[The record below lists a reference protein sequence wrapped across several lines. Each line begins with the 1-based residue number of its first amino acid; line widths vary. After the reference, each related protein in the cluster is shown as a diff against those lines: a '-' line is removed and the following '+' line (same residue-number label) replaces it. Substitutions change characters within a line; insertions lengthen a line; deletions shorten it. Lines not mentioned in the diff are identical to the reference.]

1 MILAL
6 AGGVGGAR
14 LAHGLAQVL
23 TPDEL
28 TIVVNTGDDFSHLGL
43 HISPDL
49 DTVMYTLAGMNDP
62 QKGWGIAN
70 ESWNF
75 MESLAR
81 LGGETWFQLGD
92 RDLATNVERT
102 RRLHDEQSLSA
113 VTEYLCRKLDV
124 RHPIAPMSDDPLPT
138 LVHTSNGVL
147 DFQDYFVRQRA
158 QPTVVRL
165 EYAGAASSRMSPA
178 LRACLENTD
187 LRAVIICPSNPY
199 LSIAPI
205 LAIPGVRD
213 AIANARVPR
222 LAVSPIIGGR
232 ALKGPAAKIMR
243 ELGKSVSAIEIANFY
258 HGLVDGLV
266 IDNADAKLC
275 DAIAQTGITPFVT
288 ATVMH
293 EAKDRQQLAQDVV
306 RFAGQL
312 KLPAMRNASA

>member
-1 MILAL
+1 
-6 AGGVGGAR
+6 
-14 LAHGLAQVL
+14 
-23 TPDEL
+23 
-28 TIVVNTGDDFSHLGL
+28 
-43 HISPDL
+43 
-49 DTVMYTLAGMNDP
+49 MNDP

-75 MESLAR
+75 MANLAL

-102 RRLHDEQSLSA
+102 RRLRDEQSLSA
-113 VTEYLCRKLDV
+113 VTEYLCRRLDV
-124 RHPIAPMSDDPLPT
+124 QHRIAPMSDDPVPT
-138 LVHTSNGVL
+138 RVHTTDGVL

-165 EYAGAASSRMSPA
+165 EYAGAANSRMSPA
-178 LRACLENTD
+178 LRTCLENAA
-187 LRAVIICPSNPY
+187 LRAIIICPSNPY

-205 LAIPGVRD
+205 LAVAGVRD

-243 ELGKSVSAIEIANFY
+243 ELGKAVSAIEIANFY

-266 IDNADAKLC
+266 IDKADAKLC

-293 EAKDRQQLAQDVV
+293 EAKDRRQLAQDVV

-312 KLPAMRNASA
+312 KLPAMRNAST

>member
-23 TPDEL
+23 APEEL
-28 TIVVNTGDDFSHLGL
+28 TIVVNTGDDFPHLGL
-43 HISPDL
+43 HVSPDL

-75 MESLAR
+75 MAHLAR

-102 RRLHDEQSLSA
+102 RRLRDGQSLSA
-113 VTEYLCRKLDV
+113 VTEYLCRKLDIQH
-124 RHPIAPMSDDPLPT
+124 RIAPMSDDLMPT
-138 LVHTSNGVL
+138 RVHTTDGVL

-165 EYAGAASSRMSPA
+165 EYAGSANSKMSSA
-178 LRACLENTD
+178 LQTCLENPA
-187 LRAVIICPSNPY
+187 LSAVIICPSNPY

-205 LAIPGVRD
+205 LAVPGVRD
-213 AIANARVPR
+213 AIAKARVPR

-243 ELGKSVSAIEIANFY
+243 ELGKAVSAIEIANFY

-266 IDNADAKLC
+266 IDNVDAKLC
-275 DAIAQTGITPFVT
+275 DAISATGIRPFET
-288 ATVMH
+288 ATVMRN
-293 EAKDRQQLAQDVV
+293 AQDRQQLAHDVV
-306 RFAGQL
+306 RFADQL
-312 KLPAMRNASA
+312 KLPAMRSASA

>member
-14 LAHGLAQVL
+14 LAHGLAQL
-23 TPDEL
+23 LAPEEL

-49 DTVMYTLAGMNDP
+49 DTVMYTLAGINDP

-75 MESLAR
+75 MESLAQ

-102 RRLHDEQSLSA
+102 RRLRDKQSLSA
-113 VTEYLCRKLDV
+113 VTEYLCRRLAV
-124 RHPIAPMSDDPLPT
+124 HHRIAPMSDDPAAT
-138 LVHTSNGVL
+138 RVHTTVGVL

-178 LRACLENTD
+178 LRACLDNAS

-243 ELGKSVSAIEIANFY
+243 ELGQSVSALEIARFY

-266 IDNADAKLC
+266 IDNADTKLC
-275 DAIAQTGITPFVT
+275 DAIAQTGIAPLVT
-288 ATVMH
+288 ATVMRN
-293 EAKDRQQLAQDVV
+293 AQDRQQLAQDVV

-312 KLPAMRNASA
+312 KLPVARSASA

>member
-14 LAHGLAQVL
+14 LAHGLVQVL
-23 TPDEL
+23 APEEL
-28 TIVVNTGDDFSHLGL
+28 TVVVNTGDDFQHLGL

-49 DTVMYTLAGMNDP
+49 DTVMYTLAGINDP
-62 QKGWGIAN
+62 QRGWGIAN

-75 MESLAR
+75 MENLAK

-102 RRLHDEQSLSA
+102 RRLQNEQSLSV
-113 VTEYLCRKLDV
+113 VTRYLCRRLDV
-124 RHPIAPMSDDPLPT
+124 QHLVAPMSDEPVRT
-138 LVHTSNGVL
+138 RVHTSDGVL
-147 DFQDYFVRQRA
+147 NFQDYFVRQRA
-158 QPTVVRL
+158 RPTVVHL
-165 EYAGAASSRMSPA
+165 EYAGAADSRMSPA
-178 LRACLENTD
+178 LRACLED
-187 LRAVIICPSNPY
+187 SALRGVIICPSNPY

-213 AIANARVPR
+213 AIANKRVPT
-222 LAVSPIIGGR
+222 LAVSPIVGGR
-232 ALKGPAAKIMR
+232 AIKGPAAKIMR
-243 ELGKSVSAIEIANFY
+243 ELGKSVSAIEIARFY

-266 IDNADAKLC
+266 IDNVDANLC

-288 ATVMH
+288 ATVMR
-293 EAKDRQQLAQDVV
+293 EPKDRWQLAQDVV

-312 KLPAMRNASA
+312 KLPVIRSASA

>member
-23 TPDEL
+23 APEEL
-28 TIVVNTGDDFSHLGL
+28 TIVVNSGDDFLHLGL
-43 HISPDL
+43 HVSPDL

-75 MESLAR
+75 MENLEK

-102 RRLHDEQSLSA
+102 RRLGDEQSLSA
-113 VTEYLCRKLDV
+113 VTEYLCRRLNV
-124 RHPIAPMSDDPLPT
+124 QHRVAPMSDEPVRT
-138 LVHTSNGVL
+138 RVHTTDGIL

-158 QPTVVRL
+158 QPTVVSL
-165 EYAGAASSRMSPA
+165 DYAGAADSRMSPA
-178 LRACLENTD
+178 LRACLED
-187 LRAVIICPSNPY
+187 SALRAVIICPSNPY

-213 AIANARVPR
+213 AIANTRVPK
-222 LAVSPIIGGR
+222 LAVSPIVGGR

-243 ELGKSVSAIEIANFY
+243 ELGKSVSAIEIARFY
-258 HGLVDGLV
+258 HGLVDGLI
-266 IDNADAKLC
+266 IDNVDASLS
-275 DAIAQTGITPFVT
+275 DDIAQTGIAPLVT

-293 EAKDRQQLAQDVV
+293 EPKDRRQLAQDVV
-306 RFAGQL
+306 HFAGQL
-312 KLPAMRNASA
+312 KLPAKRSASA

>member
-23 TPDEL
+23 APEEL
-28 TIVVNTGDDFSHLGL
+28 TIVVNTGDDFQHLGL

-49 DTVMYTLAGMNDP
+49 DTVMYTLAGINDP
-62 QKGWGIAN
+62 QRGWGIAN

-75 MESLAR
+75 MENLAK

-102 RRLHDEQSLSA
+102 RRLHNKQSLSV
-113 VTEYLCRKLDV
+113 VTEYLCRRLDV
-124 RHPIAPMSDDPLPT
+124 QHRVAPMSDDPVRT
-138 LVHTSNGVL
+138 RVHTSDGVL
-147 DFQDYFVRQRA
+147 NFQDYFVRQRA
-158 QPTVVRL
+158 RPTVVHL
-165 EYAGAASSRMSPA
+165 EYAGAADSRMSPA
-178 LRACLENTD
+178 LRACLED
-187 LRAVIICPSNPY
+187 SALRGVIICPSNPY

-213 AIANARVPR
+213 AIANKRVPT
-222 LAVSPIIGGR
+222 LAVSPIVGGR
-232 ALKGPAAKIMR
+232 AIKGPAAKIMR
-243 ELGKSVSAIEIANFY
+243 ELGKSVSAIEIARIY

-266 IDNADAKLC
+266 IDNVDANLC

-288 ATVMH
+288 ATVMR
-293 EAKDRQQLAQDVV
+293 EPKDRWQLAQDVV

-312 KLPAMRNASA
+312 KLPVIRSASA